1 MQTKMAQEK
10 LESNV
15 REIFAKLM
23 RNQIC
28 ASLHKTIQLYFVQ
41 SLSSKMYPK
50 ATSRELNST
59 VTETDNSRGKVKST
73 DTGKAEKKDFQLRF
87 GIRDSQEHCSLVV
100 LHFSKQSLVMP
111 TEIQNQSKTG
121 MCQEIQ
127 RYGIIMSCRF
137 RIKLNQNQKP
147 VEWFKN

>member
-1 MQTKMAQEK
+1 MQTKMAWEK
-10 LESNV
+10 LESDV
-15 REIFAKLM
+15 REISAKLM

-50 ATSRELNST
+50 ATSWELNNT
-59 VTETDNSRGKVKST
+59 VTETDNSRGRVKST
-73 DTGKAEKKDFQLRF
+73 DTGKAEKKHFQLRF
-87 GIRDSQEHCSLVV
+87 GIRDSQQHWSLAV
-100 LHFSKQSLVMP
+100 LQFSKQSSAMP
-111 TEIQNQSKTG
+111 TEIQDESKSGT
-121 MCQEIQ
+121 CQEIQ

-147 VEWFKN
+147 TEWFKN